1 MAARKPPAHPPVKIE
16 PLGKIH
22 DRAAFYCG
30 SDELDTYLRE
40 RASQEARK
48 QISTS
53 FVLVEEGDNSVIGY
67 YSLSATSILLD
78 DLPEKTAKK
87 LPRYPDVPAT
97 LLGRLAVDMHHKGRG
112 YGEVLLVDAL
122 RRAFQAATDVASYA
136 VVVDSKDDQACLFYE
151 HYGFIR
157 FPDHALR
164 MFLPMQTIASLFV

>member
-1 MAARKPPAHPPVKIE
+1 MTARNPPDHPPVKIE

-40 RASQEARK
+40 RASREARK

-53 FVLVEEGDNSVIGY
+53 FVLVEDGDNAVIGY

-122 RRAFQAATDVASYA
+122 RRAFQAATDVASCA
-136 VVVDSKDDQACLFYE
+136 VVVDAKDDQACLFYE

-157 FPDHALR
+157 FPDYALR

>member
-1 MAARKPPAHPPVKIE
+1 MAARKLPAHPPVKIE
-16 PLGKIH
+16 PLAKIH

-30 SDELDTYLRE
+30 SDDLDTYLRE

-122 RRAFQAATDVASYA
+122 RRSFQAATDVASCA
-136 VVVDSKDDQACLFYE
+136 VVVDAKDDQACLFYK

>member
-40 RASQEARK
+40 RASPEARK

-53 FVLVEEGDNSVIGY
+53 FALVEGGDNSVIGY

-87 LPRYPDVPAT
+87 LPGYPDVPAT
-97 LLGRLAVDMHHKGRG
+97 LLGRLAVDIHHQGGG

-122 RRAFQAATDVASYA
+122 RRSFQAATDIASYA
-136 VVVDSKDDQACLFYE
+136 VVVDPKDDQARLFYE
-151 HYGFIR
+151 HYGFLA

-164 MFLPMQTIASLFV
+164 MFLPMQTIARLFV

>member
-1 MAARKPPAHPPVKIE
+1 MSARNPPAHSPVKIE
-16 PLGKIH
+16 PLGRIH
-22 DRAAFYCG
+22 DRAAFSCG

-53 FVLVEEGDNSVIGY
+53 FVLVEDGGNSVIGY
-67 YSLSATSILLD
+67 YSLSATRILLD

-97 LLGRLAVDMHHKGRG
+97 LLGRLAVDMHHKGMG

-122 RRAFQAATDVASYA
+122 RRSFQAAMDVASYA
-136 VVVDSKDDQACLFYE
+136 VVVDSKDDQARLFYE
-151 HYGFIR
+151 HYGFIA

-164 MFLPMQTIASLFV
+164 MFLPMQTIARLLV

>member
-1 MAARKPPAHPPVKIE
+1 MAARKTSAHPPVKIE

-136 VVVDSKDDQACLFYE
+136 VVVDVKDDQACLFYE

-157 FPDHALR
+157 FPDYALR

>member
-1 MAARKPPAHPPVKIE
+1 VAARKPPAHLPVKIE

-22 DRAAFYCG
+22 DRAAFNCG

-67 YSLSATSILLD
+67 YSLSATSILLN

-87 LPRYPDVPAT
+87 LPRYPDLPAT

-112 YGEVLLVDAL
+112 HGEVLLVDAL

-136 VVVDSKDDQACLFYE
+136 VVVDPKDDQACLFYE
-151 HYGFIR
+151 HYGFIT
-157 FPDHALR
+157 FSDHALR
-164 MFLPMQTIASLFV
+164 MFLPMQTIARLFV

>member
-1 MAARKPPAHPPVKIE
+1 MKIE

-22 DRAAFYCG
+22 DRAAFSCG
-30 SDELDTYLRE
+30 SVELDTYLRV

-48 QISTS
+48 QIAAS
-53 FVLVEEGDNSVIGY
+53 FVLVEDGDNSVIGY

-87 LPRYPDVPAT
+87 LPGYPNIPAT

-122 RRAFQAATDVASYA
+122 RRSFQAAMDVVSYA
-136 VVVDSKDDQACLFYE
+136 VVVDSKDDQARLFYE
-151 HYGFIR
+151 HYGFIA

>member
-1 MAARKPPAHPPVKIE
+1 VAARNPPAHPPVKIE

-30 SDELDTYLRE
+30 SDELDRYLRE
-40 RASQEARK
+40 RAPQEARK
-48 QISTS
+48 QISVS
-53 FVLVEEGDNSVIGY
+53 FVLVEDGDNSVIGY
-67 YSLSATSILLD
+67 YNLSAISILFD

-122 RRAFQAATDVASYA
+122 RRAFQAATDVASYT
-136 VVVDSKDDQACLFYE
+136 VVVDPKDDQARLFYE
-151 HYGFIR
+151 HYGFIA

-164 MFLPMQTIASLFV
+164 MFLPMQTIARLFV